1 MNARQK
7 AKKFKKELDFYKKSL
22 FVPKV
27 KVYNTDVKR
36 YRVKQTVSTDDLH
49 MMTGDAED
57 IHRYIYKSLTR
68 QLAEAIINDV
78 EFKQEPSMIPSY
90 IDITGEIAIVT
101 RRE

>member
-7 AKKFKKELDFYKKSL
+7 AKKYKKEIDFYKKSL
-22 FVPKV
+22 FVPQI

-36 YRVKQTVSTDDLH
+36 YRVKQTVSTDDLYR
-49 MMTGDAED
+49 MAAEAED
-57 IHRYIYKSLTR
+57 IHTYIYRSLTR

-90 IDITGEIAIVT
+90 TDITGEIAIVT

>member
-7 AKKFKKELDFYKKSL
+7 AKKYKKEIDFYKKSL

-36 YRVKQTVSTDDLH
+36 YKVKQTVSTDDLYR
-49 MMTGDAED
+49 MSADAES
-57 IHRYIYKSLTR
+57 IHTYIYKAITR

-78 EFKQEPSMIPSY
+78 EFKQEPSMIPY
-90 IDITGEIAIVT
+90 HTNITGEIAIVT